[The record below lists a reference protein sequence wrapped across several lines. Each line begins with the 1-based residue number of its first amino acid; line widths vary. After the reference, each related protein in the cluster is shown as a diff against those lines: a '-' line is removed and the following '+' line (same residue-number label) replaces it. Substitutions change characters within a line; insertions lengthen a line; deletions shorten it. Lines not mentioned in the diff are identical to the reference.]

1 MTEWCPGYLFFFYT
15 EFHWPSFCQ
24 SKDGFKIWNM
34 DLVLE
39 QRKTSRRVCYR
50 QIISTHRRT
59 SYIECRLVMLL
70 VLKIGN
76 EVLALVFSILF
87 TTDRF
92 EETSP
97 CQRAFFFPSW
107 WDRTRFL
114 FSLKNSVSRRKLWQ
128 VDVTCR
134 EHASVIFPHQE
145 ALEVLHMTLRVEGFG
160 GWLGG
165 WCRPYHSYTKA
176 GIRWH
181 GIFLS

>member
-1 MTEWCPGYLFFFYT
+1 MSVSYVTR
-15 EFHWPSFCQ
+15 
-24 SKDGFKIWNM
+24 
-34 DLVLE
+34 LE
-39 QRKTSRRVCYR
+39 NWQRSA
-50 QIISTHRRT
+50 S
-59 SYIECRLVMLL
+59 
-70 VLKIGN
+70 
-76 EVLALVFSILF
+76 SILF

-160 GWLGG
+160 ADLITHTPRLGF
-165 WCRPYHSYTKA
+165 A
-176 GIRWH
+176 GMEFSFHKNHTFFFSIRAESWILI
-181 GIFLS
+181 GQKVVINFLYQQLWRYYSGQ